1 MGSSTRRLGLIIVA
15 DTSFGRQV
23 LREARFVDRLASSQY
38 RAFLLGAHI
47 LTSLLEVGAWV
58 VVVRT
63 GDLSLLSKLCRVF
76 DGRYLLKRIEV
87 LASGVV
93 FRG

>member
-1 MGSSTRRLGLIIVA
+1 M
-15 DTSFGRQV
+15 
-23 LREARFVDRLASSQY
+23 
-38 RAFLLGAHI
+38 GAHI

-93 FRG
+93 FRRRRHSIVPEYLRLEQNAPVFGHLALNQLAL

>member
-63 GDLSLLSKLCRVF
+63 GDFCLLSELCRVF
-76 DGRYLLKRIEV
+76 DGRYLLESIKI

>member
-1 MGSSTRRLGLIIVA
+1 M
-15 DTSFGRQV
+15 
-23 LREARFVDRLASSQY
+23 
-38 RAFLLGAHI
+38 GAHI

-93 FRG
+93 FRRRRHSIVPEYLRLKQYASVFGHLALDQLAL